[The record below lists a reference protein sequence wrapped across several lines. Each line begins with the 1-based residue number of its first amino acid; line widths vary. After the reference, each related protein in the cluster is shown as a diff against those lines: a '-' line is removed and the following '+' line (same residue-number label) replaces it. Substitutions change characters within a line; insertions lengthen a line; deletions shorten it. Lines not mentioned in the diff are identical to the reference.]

1 MKTTTIVA
9 AALLAMAG
17 GAGCGA
23 SGATASGATTPTSAD
38 AAMKTGTQATD
49 FAARDIDG
57 KTVRLSDYLGKQA
70 VLIDFWSTYC
80 EPCLAEMPHLRKLY
94 AEQKAKG
101 FVVLAVS
108 MDGPETVAEVPSFAK
123 RNNMTFPVLLDED
136 SHVVSIYN
144 PKKSAPLSVLIDKKG
159 FVVRVRE
166 GYNPG
171 DEGLIAADVTSVLSD
186 AASSTPAPNGATGA
200 PAAGGAGAGGAAA
213 GGANA
218 PATSAP
224 ASSATPVSA
233 PATTSGTPAK

>member
-23 SGATASGATTPTSAD
+23 SGAQAGGATTANGGD
-38 AAMKTGTQATD
+38 AMKTGTQATD

-94 AEQKAKG
+94 AEQKEKG

-186 AASSTPAPNGATGA
+186 APASPS
-200 PAAGGAGAGGAAA
+200 GAA
-213 GGANA
+213 
-218 PATSAP
+218 PQ
-224 ASSATPVSA
+224 VSA
-233 PATTSGTPAK
+233 PATTSAGTTTAGASSGPASVPTVK